1 MQKLIIGNLKM
12 NLLTTVERE
21 RYVESFK
28 NELKNRKILDAKIVL
43 CAPDVHLE
51 YFVKKLKLKTISIGA
66 QNLFWE
72 DRGSF
77 TGEVSAPMLKG
88 LGVEFVIIGHSE
100 RRKYFGETSVSANA
114 KIKAALKS
122 NLAPIYCVG
131 ETFDDRETGR
141 TASVI
146 IEQIKDGF
154 ADISSVK
161 ASSIIIAYEPVW
173 AIGGDKIPSSDEI
186 LEVRI
191 LLKKILA
198 ETYGIAVAEKIKIL
212 YGGSVKAATVK
223 QACLDPKMDGVLVG
237 RESLIPLEFMNIV
250 EILDNSQKTKD
261 KIQ

>member
-1 MQKLIIGNLKM
+1 MGKLIVGNLKM
-12 NLLTTVERE
+12 NLLTIVERE

-28 NELKNRKILDAKIVL
+28 NELKSRKILDAKIIL
-43 CAPDVHLE
+43 CAPSLHLE
-51 YFVKKLKLKTISIGA
+51 YFVKKLKLKIVSIGG

-88 LGVEFVIIGHSE
+88 LGAEFVIIGHSE
-100 RRKYFGETSVSANA
+100 RRKYFGETSIDANV

-122 NLAPIYCVG
+122 GISPIYCVG
-131 ETFDDRETGR
+131 ETKDEREAGDA
-141 TASVI
+141 ASVI
-146 IEQIKDGF
+146 IEQIKEGF

-161 ASSIIIAYEPVW
+161 AASVVIAYEPVW
-173 AIGGDKIPSSDEI
+173 AIGGDAIPSSDEI
-186 LEVRI
+186 LEIRI
-191 LLKKILA
+191 LLKKVLA

-212 YGGSVKAATVK
+212 YGGSVKASTVK

-250 EILDNSQKTKD
+250 EILDKN
-261 KIQ
+261 